1 MKKIISFL
9 IWTVCFI
16 VLLIISDQFL
26 LRYPGSSV
34 PVLGEFQRFYHSFR
48 SRVLQES
55 LTLPPTETAPS
66 AAPASVP
73 QTAAEKAA
81 PQYIYVDE
89 SGQLNFA
96 STLDE
101 IPPRLRDAAEPLTGD

>member
-48 SRVLQES
+48 SRVLQDS
-55 LTLPPTETAPS
+55 PTRSRPTS
-66 AAPASVP
+66 IPASLP
-73 QTAAEKAA
+73 KTTDEKAA

-101 IPPRLRDAAEPLTGD
+101 IPPRLRDAAEPLKGD